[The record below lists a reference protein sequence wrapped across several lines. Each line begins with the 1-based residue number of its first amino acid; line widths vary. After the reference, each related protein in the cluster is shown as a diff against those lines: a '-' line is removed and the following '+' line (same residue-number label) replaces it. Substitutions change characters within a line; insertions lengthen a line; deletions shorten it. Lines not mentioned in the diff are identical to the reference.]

1 MHFYTGLE
9 EEILKMNKTEHTQ
22 ELTAATENTNQ
33 ERVVSKETTSED
45 HELTVN
51 SSSPKVKITSLDQN
65 ERLKMEAKRL
75 RYRDE
80 EKDILSSKYRWIK
93 TLKNS
98 DNKEGQY

>member
-22 ELTAATENTNQ
+22 KLTAATENTNQ
-33 ERVVSKETTSED
+33 ERVVIKETTSED

-51 SSSPKVKITSLDQN
+51 SSSPKEKITSLDQN
-65 ERLKMEAKRL
+65 ERLKMEAKNL

-80 EKDILSSKYRWIK
+80 EKDILSSKYRWI
-93 TLKNS
+93 
-98 DNKEGQY
+98 